1 LFALQA
7 AENLTQRQ
15 AGFAAD
21 RAESDDKVVWDEAEE
36 VEDVSSQ
43 AAIESSSAT
52 HGDEGSEE
60 FVDLGEPLSHS
71 SKFPGPSLLR
81 DWFEDDDGET
91 GPATTLGGV
100 ALHVATAAAAGVRA
114 PPIVDLPESPEPH
127 PVASEPAGRKEAGD
141 DPADTKRR
149 AQPASSEPAEKRKKP
164 ESTTRDL
171 RHPKTKKVAKRRAI
185 AVAG

>member
-1 LFALQA
+1 
-7 AENLTQRQ
+7 LTQRQ

-21 RAESDDKVVWDEAEE
+21 RTKSDDKVVWDEAKE
-36 VEDVSSQ
+36 VEDASSQ
-43 AAIESSSAT
+43 AVIESSSAT

-60 FVDLGEPLSHS
+60 FVDSGEPLGHS

-81 DWFEDDDGET
+81 DRFEDDDGET

-100 ALHVATAAAAGVRA
+100 ALHVAAAAAAGAQA

-127 PVASEPAGRKEAGD
+127 TVTSEPADREEAGD
-141 DPADTKRR
+141 DPAGTKRR
-149 AQPASSEPAEKRKKP
+149 AQLASSKPAEKRKKSEP
-164 ESTTRDL
+164 AARDL
-171 RHPKTKKVAKRRAI
+171 RRPKTKKVAKRRAI